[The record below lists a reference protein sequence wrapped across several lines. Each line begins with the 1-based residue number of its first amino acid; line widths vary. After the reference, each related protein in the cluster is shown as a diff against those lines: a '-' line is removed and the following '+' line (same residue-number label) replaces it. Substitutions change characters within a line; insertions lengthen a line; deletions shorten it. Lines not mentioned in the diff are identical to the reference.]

1 MPQVAPTNSFA
12 TPRAP
17 LADREVDVAIVGAGF
32 SGMYL
37 VERLRAL
44 GFSMQGFEAGDDVG
58 GTWYWNRYP
67 GARCD
72 VPSLFYSYNWSPE
85 VREDWKWSEKY
96 AAQPEIL
103 EYAKHVASR
112 YDLRAPFLFQT
123 RVTSAHFDDAS
134 GRWTVRTDR
143 GDVVRARFC
152 VMATGCLSV
161 PRDPD
166 IAGSDDFAG
175 PIYHTGRWPHEG
187 VDFTGLR
194 VGIIGTG
201 SSSIQSI
208 PVIAAQAAHLY
219 VFQRTPNFSVPAQ
232 NAPLSEAEI
241 DAFRAGYAEYRR
253 MVLTAVTGI
262 AAGDATTAN
271 LTPEAQRA
279 RFEALWQYG
288 GAGFLGSLPDLLT
301 NPESNEAACQFIR
314 EKILATVHDRE
325 TALAL
330 LPDDHPVGSKR
341 ICVDIGY
348 YETFNQ
354 PHVELVNL
362 RKAPI
367 ERITAT
373 GVRTA
378 AADYELDAIVFAT
391 GFDAMTGAL
400 LNIDIARDAADGST
414 ALTLK
419 DAWRD
424 GPRTY
429 LGLAEHGLPNLFTV
443 TGPGSP
449 SVLSNMLN
457 SIEQHVEWITG
468 CMDYMRSHGFARIE
482 AEQDAQDTWVEHVNE
497 VADRTLFPRA
507 NSWYIGANVP
517 GKPRVFMPY
526 IGPGYRQ
533 RCEKVAANGYE
544 GFALR

>member
-1 MPQVAPTNSFA
+1 MPHVAPTNSFT
-12 TPRAP
+12 TPREP
-17 LADREVDVAIVGAGF
+17 LTDREVDVAIVGAGF

-37 VERLRAL
+37 VQRLRAL

-85 VREDWKWSEKY
+85 IQAEWKWSEKY

-112 YDLRAPFLFQT
+112 FELREPFLFET
-123 RVTSAHFDDAS
+123 RVTSAHFDDSS
-134 GRWTVRTDR
+134 GRWTLRTDR
-143 GDVVRARFC
+143 GDVVRAKFC

-166 IAGSDDFAG
+166 IAGTDDYTG

-187 VDFTGLR
+187 VDFSGLR
-194 VGIIGTG
+194 VGVIGTG

-208 PVIAAQAAHLY
+208 PVIAAQAKHLY

-232 NAPLSEAEI
+232 NAPLSDAEI
-241 DAFRAGYAEYRR
+241 DAFRAGYAEYRN

-262 AAGDATTAN
+262 AAGDPTTAN
-271 LTPEAQRA
+271 MPPEAQRA

-314 EKILATVHDRE
+314 EKILETVNDRE

-367 ERITAT
+367 ERITAK

-378 AADYELDAIVFAT
+378 DADYELDAIVFAT

-400 LNIDIARDAADGST
+400 LNIDIAAGGT
-414 ALTLK
+414 TLQ

-429 LGLAEHGLPNLFTV
+429 LGLGVHGLPNLFTV

-482 AEQDAQDTWVEHVNE
+482 AERDAQDRWVEHVNE

-533 RCEKVAANGYE
+533 RCAAVAANDYE